1 MGKPIIEFKNV
12 TKRFRLFRGEGQ
24 RIIFLFNRN
33 VKCRKKVAVDN
44 VSFSIN
50 KGERVAII
58 GKNGAGKTTILKMI
72 TGVCYPTEGEIKVR
86 GKLSAIQE
94 LQVGFDSEFTGREN
108 IWFRCQLYG
117 MTDDEIREIEQEVID
132 FAELGY
138 YIDQPVRTY
147 TNGMRMKLGFAIN
160 VSLKPEVIIADEVL
174 SVGDAPFKKK
184 CLKKIRKLTEK
195 DNITFLFVTHTSGT
209 AKKFCERGIFLQDG
223 KIIFDGDIEKAIELY
238 KESISDKKKIQETET
253 KDDEVSLVD
262 QQVLEERAG
271 NPTEEYDGMG
281 GYYGTNDSQNYEG
294 LF

>member
-271 NPTEEYDGMG
+271 NSTEEYDGMG